1 MGASGCQG
9 VSVSSSSLFPSA
21 GHTDRSGRNV
31 VLAYKAEQM
40 NATLE
45 GIVRERGEEI
55 RAAMLEGQDRQRNY
69 VNYAVKQESLE
80 SMYG

>member
-1 MGASGCQG
+1 MYW
-9 VSVSSSSLFPSA
+9 
-21 GHTDRSGRNV
+21 TDRSDRNV
-31 VLAYKAEQM
+31 VLTYRTDQM

-45 GIVRERGEEI
+45 GIVQERGEEI

-80 SMYG
+80 AMYG

>member
-1 MGASGCQG
+1 
-9 VSVSSSSLFPSA
+9 
-21 GHTDRSGRNV
+21 
-31 VLAYKAEQM
+31 M

-45 GIVRERGEEI
+45 GIVQKRGEKI
-55 RAAMLEGQDRQRNY
+55 RAAMLEGQDRQRSY

>member
-1 MGASGCQG
+1 MCW
-9 VSVSSSSLFPSA
+9 
-21 GHTDRSGRNV
+21 TDRSGRNV
-31 VLAYKAEQM
+31 VLTYRTDQM

-45 GIVRERGEEI
+45 GIVQERGEEI

-80 SMYG
+80 AMYG

>member
-1 MGASGCQG
+1 M
-9 VSVSSSSLFPSA
+9 SSNLP
-21 GHTDRSGRNV
+21 HYMCWTDRPDRNV
-31 VLAYKAEQM
+31 VLAYRTDQM

-45 GIVRERGEEI
+45 GIVQERGEEI

-80 SMYG
+80 AMYG

>member
-1 MGASGCQG
+1 MCW
-9 VSVSSSSLFPSA
+9 
-21 GHTDRSGRNV
+21 TDRSDRNV
-31 VLAYKAEQM
+31 VLTYRTDQM

-45 GIVRERGEEI
+45 GIVQERGEEI

-80 SMYG
+80 AMYG